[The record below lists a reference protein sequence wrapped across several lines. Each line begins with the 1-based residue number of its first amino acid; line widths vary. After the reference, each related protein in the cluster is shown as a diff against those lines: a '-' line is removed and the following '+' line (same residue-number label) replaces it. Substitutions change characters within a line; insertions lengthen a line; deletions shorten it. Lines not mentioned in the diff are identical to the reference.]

1 MLDFV
6 ASAWPVVVYV
16 LLEGSALLAVLEHN
30 HPGDFCRCDCDV
42 CYITASA
49 RHHEAR

>member
-1 MLDFV
+1 MLLDFV

-30 HPGDFCRCDCDV
+30 HPGDFCRCDHDV
-42 CYITASA
+42 CTIASA